1 MHSKPY
7 ATMQS
12 NGQQAAE
19 IAFALSVALGATNFS
34 QSQTPGIACCEA
46 QGWSYARDIL
56 SEMQSASAEQTLSL
70 IPTHAYKGNPAAPDS
85 PLNTTLP
92 VWISENSPIMDRLG
106 FTQVWHATGAEN
118 EGLVWANYLHDA
130 FVKGNVSAYVYWI
143 GAGQHPADVPL
154 IWAPNRNPA
163 HDSRS
168 GLLWG
173 LEEYTEEMIKN
184 ETLPFYEIGS
194 TYWAL
199 AHWGRFVRP
208 GARRVEANVTDGPED
223 ILVSAY
229 QNQGN
234 GTIVVQV
241 VNNGNGDVATS
252 VSVLGLDISP
262 PFSGTRRACAA
273 QIFVTD
279 NERRFEY
286 VDVLSLTLIGE
297 FETVLAKRSLTTFV
311 VRC

>member
-1 MHSKPY
+1 
-7 ATMQS
+7 
-12 NGQQAAE
+12 
-19 IAFALSVALGATNFS
+19 
-34 QSQTPGIACCEA
+34 
-46 QGWSYARDIL
+46 
-56 SEMQSASAEQTLSL
+56 
-70 IPTHAYKGNPAAPDS
+70 
-85 PLNTTLP
+85 
-92 VWISENSPIMDRLG
+92 
-106 FTQVWHATGAEN
+106 
-118 EGLVWANYLHDA
+118 
-130 FVKGNVSAYVYWI
+130 
-143 GAGQHPADVPL
+143 
-154 IWAPNRNPA
+154 
-163 HDSRS
+163 
-168 GLLWG
+168 
-173 LEEYTEEMIKN
+173 MIKN

-208 GARRVEANVTDGPED
+208 GATRVEANVADGPED

-297 FETVLAKRSLTTFV
+297 FETVLAKRSLMTFV